1 MKIAVKENRKLVIIN
16 PQNTQNENDVETI
29 ELIVPTKYED
39 FNKRI
44 AFVTKDGVIWGLF
57 ENNLYKIP
65 SSITQYKQVK
75 FYIWLVKDNQ
85 DFRSEEKLLVLNENH
100 PVTGEVTPKDKSD
113 IEQVIDTLEAEI
125 NKVDNIDITARKIG
139 KIATLTITDKDG
151 NITSVDI
158 TDGNDGEKGDKGDK
172 GAKGD
177 KGDKGDPGTN
187 GQDGKDGKDGIN
199 GTNGKDGING
209 KDGKDGYI
217 PVRGTDYW
225 TSSDIATIEAYCANY
240 IDANITQVLGGSY

>member
-1 MKIAVKENRKLVIIN
+1 MKIIVKENRKLVIIN

-65 SSITQYKQVK
+65 SLITQYKQVK

-85 DFRSEEKLLVLNENH
+85 DFRSEEKLLVLNANH

-125 NKVDNIDITARKIG
+125 DKVDNIDITAQKIG
-139 KIATLTITDKDG
+139 KTATITITDKDG
-151 NITSVDI
+151 ITTSVDI
-158 TDGNDGEKGDKGDK
+158 TDGNDG
-172 GAKGD
+172 AA
-177 KGDKGDPGTN
+177 GT
-187 GQDGKDGKDGIN
+187 DGKD
-199 GTNGKDGING
+199 
-209 KDGKDGYI
+209 
-217 PVRGTDYW
+217 R
-225 TSSDIATIEAYCANY
+225 
-240 IDANITQVLGGSY
+240 